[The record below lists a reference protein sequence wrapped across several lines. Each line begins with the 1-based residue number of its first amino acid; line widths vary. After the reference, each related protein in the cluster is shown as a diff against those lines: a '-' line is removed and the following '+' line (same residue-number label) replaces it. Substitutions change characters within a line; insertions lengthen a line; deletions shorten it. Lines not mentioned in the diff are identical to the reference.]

1 MAQEKGKRTATSG
14 ILSYSKPL
22 KESLEN
28 ESSGSEIFCM
38 LEMSSLYYCG
48 SATSLVNTNNGLM
61 KII

>member
-28 ESSGSEIFCM
+28 E
-38 LEMSSLYYCG
+38 
-48 SATSLVNTNNGLM
+48 M
-61 KII
+61 KFLDLKFSVC

>member
-1 MAQEKGKRTATSG
+1 MAQVKGKRTANSG

-28 ESSGSEIFCM
+28 ESFESEIFCT
-38 LEMSSLYYCG
+38 LEMTSLYYCG
-48 SATSLVNTNNGLM
+48 SAISLVNENNGLM

>member
-22 KESLEN
+22 KKSLEN
-28 ESSGSEIFCM
+28 ESSVSEIFCM
-38 LEMSSLYYCG
+38 LKMSSLHYCG
-48 SATSLVNTNNGLM
+48 SATSLVNENNGLM